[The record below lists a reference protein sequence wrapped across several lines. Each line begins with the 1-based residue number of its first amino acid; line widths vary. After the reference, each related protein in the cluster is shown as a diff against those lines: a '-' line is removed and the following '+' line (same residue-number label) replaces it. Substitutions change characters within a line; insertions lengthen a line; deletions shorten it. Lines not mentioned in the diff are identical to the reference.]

1 MEKKPAAIVSWPDTT
16 DTKWI
21 TESFRVLFF
30 SENPLAMPNSVQEL
44 VTLTDPFGTVRPS
57 LLRN

>member
-1 MEKKPAAIVSWPDTT
+1 MKKKPAATSWPDTT

-30 SENPLAMPNSVQEL
+30 NGNPLAMLNCVPEL
-44 VTLTDPFGTVRPS
+44 ATLTD
-57 LLRN
+57 L